1 MVHKF
6 TTRQIGTLL
15 VSAMLGLV
23 FVSGCTDSESVGN
36 GAKLR
41 TVTVQLNWFPEPE
54 FGGFYAAKEKGIFEK
69 AGFDVQLIKGGADV
83 PAPQL
88 VASGRVDFAVVS
100 APQLVTIQI
109 TSKMH
114 LELSWVIVRSSLFL
128 YQRIL

>member
-69 AGFDVQLIKGGADV
+69 ALNVKKKKDIK
-83 PAPQL
+83 
-88 VASGRVDFAVVS
+88 
-100 APQLVTIQI
+100 
-109 TSKMH
+109 K
-114 LELSWVIVRSSLFL
+114 
-128 YQRIL
+128 